1 MKLLSLTLDN
11 FKGAKHF
18 DFRPDGH
25 SVIVKAA
32 NGVGKTTLEDAYWW
46 LLTGK
51 NTAGE
56 SKFDIFPYKNN
67 GKPGE
72 FNYVNVSVEGTFR
85 DSDGQ
90 AFSLRRTLR
99 PKFNKNRY
107 EVKSGEVGTETE
119 FAIEGV
125 VKTKRDY
132 DAFLLEHF
140 KQEMFLRSLGKPSY
154 FSDELN
160 WSERRQILIQYFA
173 PDLCDIDTIEAHTE
187 LEPLRDHIGAMVT
200 VEDYAQQAKAQRR
213 KINDRLR
220 EIPARI
226 DEAEKSK
233 PEIPADA
240 DPSTISKIALRRQEL
255 HNTVLALKSGEKT
268 ATLRRNIAEKEAKS
282 AEARAVYIRDTTGG
296 NENLQRQAA
305 ELRRQIQRT
314 ESKKA
319 ELVYNLSGERAFI
332 DSAEPELA
340 GLRKSIVDVHNE
352 EFDSSDL
359 ICPTCGQT
367 YPPERIEEIR
377 AEFNTSKVKR
387 EEEIRHKGKSLKELL
402 ISAKQRAEKRAA
414 EIAEC
419 DNRLKTL
426 NRHLDELT
434 ASIVTPPAWETTTD
448 ARAYAVELNEL
459 REQLS
464 QIDALTKK
472 QLETTQME
480 LDSVEAQYS
489 KITSRTAIQEQIE
502 RIDARIQALQDEEK
516 KLGIQLA
523 QLDNRLLLTERFVQ
537 LQASDIEERINTA
550 FDDVHWVLFDR
561 QVNGEIKPCCR
572 ALFKDNSGTYASS
585 AGTNTANQYIGGLHI
600 IDGLSRAAG
609 LRLPVWIDKAESCT
623 NYENI
628 ENQVIRLQVSADH
641 PEITVEV
648 LS

>member
-25 SVIVKAA
+25 SVVVKAA

-51 NTAGE
+51 NAEQSTD
-56 SKFDIFPYKNN
+56 FDIYPY
-67 GKPGE
+67 GSETGVE
-72 FNYVNVSVEGTFR
+72 ASVSGVFKTDDGTE
-85 DSDGQ
+85 
-90 AFSLRRTLR
+90 FSLRRTYKTR
-99 PKFNKNRY
+99 AERRRGDAEITVRGNK
-107 EVKSGEVGTETE
+107 TE
-119 FAIEGV
+119 FYINDVPKAQKDFV
-125 VKTKRDY
+125 PFVS
-132 DAFLLEHF
+132 EHF
-140 KQEMFLRSLGKPSY
+140 GGDDRLLILSKLHYFPVSLKW
-154 FSDELN
+154 DV
-160 WSERRQILIQYFA
+160 RRQTLIDLFA
-173 PDLCDIDTIEAHTE
+173 PRLDDVEIIKMHEE
-187 LEPLRDHIGAMVT
+187 LAPLGGYIGAMTT
-200 VEDYAQQAKAQRR
+200 VADYAQQAKLQRR
-213 KINDRLR
+213 KINDRIR

-226 DEAEKSK
+226 DELEKSK
-233 PEIPADA
+233 PALPADE
-240 DPSTISKIALRRQEL
+240 DPAAISKIAARRQQL
-255 HNTVLALKSGEKT
+255 RNTVSALTSGENT

-340 GLRKSIVDVHNE
+340 DLRKSIVDVHNE

-402 ISAKQRAEKRAA
+402 ISAKQRAEQRAA

-419 DNRLKTL
+419 DDRLKTL
-426 NRHLDELT
+426 NRHLEELT

-502 RIDARIQALQDEEK
+502 RTDSRIQALQDEEK

-537 LQASDIEERINTA
+537 LQAADVEDKINA
-550 FDDVHWVLFDR
+550 SFRRVRWVLFDR
-561 QVNGEIKPCCR
+561 QVNGGISPCCR
-572 ALFKDNSGTYASS
+572 ATVDGADYEHNV
-585 AGTNTANQYIGGLHI
+585 NTAGKYNGGLDI
-600 IDGLSRAAG
+600 IDGLSRATG
-609 LRLPVWIDKAESCT
+609 LRLPVWIDNAESVT
-623 NYENI
+623 NYDHI
-628 ENQVIRLQVSADH
+628 ENQVIRLQVSAEH

>member
-25 SVIVKAA
+25 SVVVKAA
-32 NGVGKTTLEDAYWW
+32 NSAGKTTLEDAYWW
-46 LLTGK
+46 LVTGK

-56 SKFDIFPYKNN
+56 SKFDIFPYKKD

-72 FNYVNVSVEGTFR
+72 FNYVNVSVEGTFQ

-140 KQEMFLRSLGKPSY
+140 KQEIILRSLGKPSY

-173 PDLCDIDTIEAHTE
+173 PDMCDIDTIEAHTE

-200 VEDYAQQAKAQRR
+200 VADYAQQAKAQRR
-213 KINDRLR
+213 KVNDRLR

-233 PEIPADA
+233 PELPADA
-240 DPSTISKIALRRQEL
+240 DPASLSKIALRLRQL
-255 HNTVLALKSGEKT
+255 RNTILRIDSGEST
-268 ATLRRNIAEKEAKS
+268 ATLRKNIAELEAKS
-282 AEARAVYIRDTTGG
+282 AEARLAYIRETTGG
-296 NENLQRQAA
+296 NENLQRQAS
-305 ELRRQIQRT
+305 ELRQKISEAESQMDKIEHFKRADETRLRAVTEERNALRT
-314 ESKKA
+314 ESKKRHA
-319 ELVYNLSGERAFI
+319 DEFSG
-332 DSAEPELA
+332 
-340 GLRKSIVDVHNE
+340 G
-352 EFDSSDL
+352 
-359 ICPTCGQT
+359 ICKTCGRPF
-367 YPPERIEEIR
+367 PPEQIEKEREKFNLARANDLEDIRQRGLAKNDEIR
-377 AEFNTSKVKR
+377 EIQERIR
-387 EEEIRHKGKSLKELL
+387 EHEEKSSVCKDRLEMLRSHLKELT
-402 ISAKQRAEKRAA
+402 
-414 EIAEC
+414 
-419 DNRLKTL
+419 D
-426 NRHLDELT
+426 
-434 ASIVTPPAWETTTD
+434 SIITPPAWETTTD
-448 ARAYAVELNEL
+448 AKAYAVEINEL
-459 REQLS
+459 REKLS

-472 QLETTQME
+472 QRDTTQAE

-502 RIDARIQALQDEEK
+502 RTDARIQALQDEEK
-516 KLGIQLA
+516 KLGIRLA
-523 QLDNRLLLTERFVQ
+523 QLDSMLQLTDRFVQ

-550 FDDVHWVLFDR
+550 FNDVHWVLFDR

-628 ENQVIRLQVSADH
+628 DNQVIRLQVSAEH

-648 LS
+648 LA

>member
-25 SVIVKAA
+25 SVVVKAA

-51 NTAGE
+51 NAEQSTD
-56 SKFDIFPYKNN
+56 FDIYPY
-67 GKPGE
+67 GSETGVE
-72 FNYVNVSVEGTFR
+72 ASVSGVFKMDDGTE
-85 DSDGQ
+85 
-90 AFSLRRTLR
+90 FSLRRTYKTR
-99 PKFNKNRY
+99 AERRRGDAEITVRGNK
-107 EVKSGEVGTETE
+107 TE
-119 FAIEGV
+119 FYINDVPKAQKDFV
-125 VKTKRDY
+125 PFVS
-132 DAFLLEHF
+132 EHF
-140 KQEMFLRSLGKPSY
+140 GGDDRLLILSKLHYFPVSLKW
-154 FSDELN
+154 DT
-160 WSERRQILIQYFA
+160 RRQTLIDLFA
-173 PDLCDIDTIEAHTE
+173 PHLDDVEIIKMHEE
-187 LEPLRDHIGAMVT
+187 LAPLGGYIGAMTT
-200 VEDYAQQAKAQRR
+200 VADYAQQAKLQRR
-213 KINDRLR
+213 KINDQLR

-233 PEIPADA
+233 PALPADA
-240 DPSTISKIALRRQEL
+240 DPAAISKIAARRQQL
-255 HNTVLALKSGEKT
+255 RNTVSALTSGEST

-305 ELRRQIQRT
+305 ELRRDIA
-314 ESKKA
+314 KA
-319 ELVYNLSGERAFI
+319 ELKLDEQTALQ
-332 DSAEPELA
+332 LA
-340 GLRKSIVDVHNE
+340 DRHHLENSKKEIQLLRDEARKNFFN
-352 EFDSSDL
+352 EFDESSE
-359 ICPTCGQT
+359 ICEACGRP
-367 YPPERIEEIR
+367 YPPDQIEKRRED
-377 AEFNTSKVKR
+377 FNIKKAKTKDDIDR
-387 EEEIRHKGKSLKELL
+387 KGKSVAADIKVITQNIEN
-402 ISAKQRAEKRAA
+402 RAA
-414 EIAEC
+414 EIDDQAHRIA
-419 DNRLKTL
+419 NMKQMLS
-426 NRHLDELT
+426 ELV
-434 ASIVTPPAWETTTD
+434 SCIVTPPAWETTTD

-537 LQASDIEERINTA
+537 LQAADVEDKINA
-550 FDDVHWVLFDR
+550 SFRRVRWVLFGR
-561 QVNGEIKPCCR
+561 QVNGGIAPCCR
-572 ALFKDNSGTYASS
+572 ATVDGADYEHNV
-585 AGTNTANQYIGGLHI
+585 NTAGKYNGGLDI
-600 IDGLSRAAG
+600 IDGLSRATG
-609 LRLPVWIDKAESCT
+609 LRLPVWIDNAESVT
-623 NYENI
+623 NYDHI
-628 ENQVIRLQVSADH
+628 ENQVIRLQVSAEH

>member
-1 MKLLSLTLDN
+1 MKLISLTLDN

-25 SVIVKAA
+25 SVVVKAA

-51 NTAGE
+51 NAEQSTD
-56 SKFDIFPYKNN
+56 FDIYPY
-67 GKPGE
+67 GSETGVE
-72 FNYVNVSVEGTFR
+72 ASVSGVFRMDDGTE
-85 DSDGQ
+85 
-90 AFSLRRTLR
+90 FSLRRTYKTR
-99 PKFNKNRY
+99 AERRRGDAEITVRGNK
-107 EVKSGEVGTETE
+107 TE
-119 FAIEGV
+119 FYINDVPKAQKDFV
-125 VKTKRDY
+125 PFVS
-132 DAFLLEHF
+132 EHF
-140 KQEMFLRSLGKPSY
+140 GSDDRLLILSKLHY
-154 FSDELN
+154 FPVGLKWDI
-160 WSERRQILIQYFA
+160 RRQTLIDLFA
-173 PDLCDIDTIEAHTE
+173 PHLDDVEVIKMHEE
-187 LEPLRDHIGAMVT
+187 LAPLGGYIGAMTT
-200 VEDYAQQAKAQRR
+200 VADYAQQAKLQRR
-213 KINDRLR
+213 KINDRIR

-226 DEAEKSK
+226 DELEKSK
-233 PEIPADA
+233 PDIPADA
-240 DPSTISKIALRRQEL
+240 DPASISKLAARRQQL
-255 HNTVLALKSGEKT
+255 CNTVSALTSGENT

-340 GLRKSIVDVHNE
+340 DLRKSIVDVHNE

-377 AEFNTSKVKR
+377 
-387 EEEIRHKGKSLKELL
+387 HKGMDLKGLL
-402 ISAKQRAEKRAA
+402 CSAQDRAKQHMA

-419 DNRLKTL
+419 DSRLKTL

-502 RIDARIQALQDEEK
+502 RTDTRIRALQDEEK

-537 LQASDIEERINTA
+537 LQAADVEDKINA
-550 FDDVHWVLFDR
+550 SFRRVRWVLFDR
-561 QVNGEIKPCCR
+561 QVNGGISPCCR
-572 ALFKDNSGTYASS
+572 ATVDGADYEHNV
-585 AGTNTANQYIGGLHI
+585 NTAGKYNGGLDI
-600 IDGLSRAAG
+600 IDGLSRATG
-609 LRLPVWIDKAESCT
+609 LRLPVWIDNAESVT

-628 ENQVIRLQVSADH
+628 ENQVIRLQVSAEH

>member
-25 SVIVKAA
+25 SVVVKAA

-173 PDLCDIDTIEAHTE
+173 PDMCDIDTIEAHSE

-200 VEDYAQQAKAQRR
+200 VADYAQQAKAQRR

-240 DPSTISKIALRRQEL
+240 DSSTISKIALRRQEL

-296 NENLQRQAA
+296 NENLQRQSA
-305 ELRRQIQRT
+305 ELRRDIA
-314 ESKKA
+314 KA
-319 ELVYNLSGERAFI
+319 EL
-332 DSAEPELA
+332 
-340 GLRKSIVDVHNE
+340 K
-352 EFDSSDL
+352 
-359 ICPTCGQT
+359 
-367 YPPERIEEIR
+367 
-377 AEFNTSKVKR
+377 
-387 EEEIRHKGKSLKELL
+387 
-402 ISAKQRAEKRAA
+402 
-414 EIAEC
+414 
-419 DNRLKTL
+419 
-426 NRHLDELT
+426 LDELT
-434 ASIVTPPAWETTTD
+434 ALQLADRNHLENSKKEIQLLRDEARKNFFKEFDESSEICEACGRPYPPDQIEKRREDFNIKKAKTQDDIDRKGKSVAADIKVLTRNIENRAAEIDDQTHRIANMKQMLSELVSCIVTPPAWETTTD

-459 REQLS
+459 REQLN

-489 KITSRTAIQEQIE
+489 KITSRTEIQEQID
-502 RIDARIQALQDEEK
+502 RIDTRIQALQDEEK

-523 QLDNRLLLTERFVQ
+523 QLDSMLQLADRFVQ

-600 IDGLSRAAG
+600 IDGLSRAAR

-628 ENQVIRLQVSADH
+628 ENQVIRLQVSAEH